1 MFNPR
6 TLLPLLC
13 GILVLAAGCSSRK
26 PLAAVVTLDG
36 KAVEGATVVLTK
48 TGGGGGAPISGLTDA
63 SGNVL
68 LDTAAKEGVAP
79 GDYKVSVTK
88 VKAQTTGIIKP
99 GDPEA
104 TKLMM
109 KGAKAAKTELPDKY
123 ANASSSDITL
133 KVPPDTTP
141 AKIELKGK

>member
-1 MFNPR
+1 MFHYR
-6 TLLPLLC
+6 ISALLL
-13 GILVLAAGCSSRK
+13 GAMLVLVTGCSSRK

-88 VKAQTTGIIKP
+88 VKALTSGIIKP
-99 GDPEA
+99 GDPESAKLKMKA
-104 TKLMM
+104 T
-109 KGAKAAKTELPDKY
+109 KAAKTELPEKY

-141 AKIELKGK
+141 VKIELKGK